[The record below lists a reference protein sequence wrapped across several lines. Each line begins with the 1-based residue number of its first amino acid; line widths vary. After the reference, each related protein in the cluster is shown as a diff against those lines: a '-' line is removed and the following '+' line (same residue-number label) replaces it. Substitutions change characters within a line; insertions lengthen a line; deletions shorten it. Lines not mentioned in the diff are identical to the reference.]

1 MFDRNNHKLVTGTD
15 YTVSYSQDVRNV
27 GVVTVTI
34 TGIGNYMG
42 TVERAYN
49 ITPAP
54 AVIRVNDSSKAY
66 GEADPGF
73 TGAVEGLFGDDLL
86 GDIAYSRTNI
96 DEEVG
101 NYSDVLTATVGN
113 LNGNYTYTV
122 EPGNFSIVPAGG
134 NVVTIDATGLTKTYD
149 GSLSRLSPRPASTA
163 PRCYT
168 LSTVPRGR
176 MPIPSSQMPVHI
188 RCM

>member
-54 AVIRVNDSSKAY
+54 AVIRVNDSS
-66 GEADPGF
+66 
-73 TGAVEGLFGDDLL
+73 
-86 GDIAYSRTNI
+86 R
-96 DEEVG
+96 
-101 NYSDVLTATVGN
+101 LTARPIRA
-113 LNGNYTYTV
+113 LR
-122 EPGNFSIVPAGG
+122 ERSRACLAMICW
-134 NVVTIDATGLTKTYD
+134 AT
-149 GSLSRLSPRPASTA
+149 
-163 PRCYT
+163 
-168 LSTVPRGR
+168 
-176 MPIPSSQMPVHI
+176 
-188 RCM
+188 